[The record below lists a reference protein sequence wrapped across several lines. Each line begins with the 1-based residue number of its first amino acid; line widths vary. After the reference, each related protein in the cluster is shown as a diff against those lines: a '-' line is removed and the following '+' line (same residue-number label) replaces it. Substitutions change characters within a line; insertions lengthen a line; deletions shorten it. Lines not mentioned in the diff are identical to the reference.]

1 MTPNEV
7 QKRLELRVKKWGK
20 KATTTKSSQKNIIK
34 NA

>member
-20 KATTTKSSQKNIIK
+20 KTATKSSPKNTNK